1 MTCNSSY
8 ATSTGLIWVMY
19 VFWFQVVLLE
29 MIPMLIRIVTLDATI
44 CQRCIVQ
51 HTNKSHQWTTQLY
64 HTHTI
69 THEYVHTQNLHHNIV
84 QQIGHHDT
92 YIIHIPPN
100 PSYQNE
106 YTLMAAC
113 IYIVKWGVNVV
124 DRGSGPGW
132 PHSVDRKTRNM
143 DRRTGPHNIMYCFMY
158 KQILRS
164 MEPVLW
170 SILRSDPRSTPWSI
184 PNGFPFHS
192 Q

>member
-1 MTCNSSY
+1 
-8 ATSTGLIWVMY
+8 MY

-51 HTNKSHQWTTQLY
+51 HTNKSHQWITQLY

-92 YIIHIPPN
+92 HIIHIPPN

-106 YTLMAAC
+106 CTLMAAC
-113 IYIVKWGVNVV
+113 IYIVKWGMNVV

-132 PHSVDRKTRNM
+132 PHSVDRKTRSM
-143 DRRTGPHNIMYCFMY
+143 DRRTGPQNIMSCFMY

>member
-19 VFWFQVVLLE
+19 VFWLQVVLLE

-92 YIIHIPPN
+92 HIIHIPPN

-106 YTLMAAC
+106 YTLMSAC
-113 IYIVKWGVNVV
+113 IYCKMGVNVV

-143 DRRTGPHNIMYCFMY
+143 DRRTGPHNIMSCFMY
-158 KQILRS
+158 K
-164 MEPVLW
+164 
-170 SILRSDPRSTPWSI
+170 
-184 PNGFPFHS
+184 
-192 Q
+192 

>member
-19 VFWFQVVLLE
+19 VFWFQVVLLD

-106 YTLMAAC
+106 YTLMAVC
-113 IYIVKWGVNVV
+113 IYIYIYIYIYCKMG
-124 DRGSGPGW
+124 GECGGPRVW
-132 PHSVDRKTRNM
+132 
-143 DRRTGPHNIMYCFMY
+143 TGMAPQCGPQNPKYGP
-158 KQILRS
+158 QN
-164 MEPVLW
+164 W
-170 SILRSDPRSTPWSI
+170 TA
-184 PNGFPFHS
+184 
-192 Q
+192 